1 MPATIKLDIEQV
13 KSLISQFDD
22 KEREDLAKYLDRLTL
37 KERFERFLLDKKDIP
52 ISFEEITEEV
62 EKVRS
67 ERYRWE

>member
-67 ERYRWE
+67 ERYR